1 MKKFQATRF
10 FEMKIDHISKIISGK
25 QDGTSWVWH
34 LKRNIS
40 IAPSHMAFI
49 FISIGAF
56 SLLIGVV
63 FYLLGASLVL
73 PFSILEVTVLLIAYF
88 YNAIHATDYEKL
100 TVDENVIKIE
110 SQFGFK
116 KKQVQL
122 VRSLTRI
129 DTLSHQNEIVQLRQ
143 GLNYVFFGK
152 FVHANLRP
160 SLAIKISERLQPWQ
174 R

>member
-1 MKKFQATRF
+1 
-10 FEMKIDHISKIISGK
+10 MKIDHISKIISGK

-116 KKQVQL
+116 KQVQL

-160 SLAIKISERLQPWQ
+160 ILAIKISERLQPWQ

>member
-116 KKQVQL
+116 KQVQL

-160 SLAIKISERLQPWQ
+160 ILAIKISERLQPWQ